1 MKITDEVIINYLD
14 DELNISDKEL
24 FEEELK
30 KNHSLQEQVRLFKEG
45 DEMFELF
52 SKDYFSSDDIDYE
65 KLKKIAFSNDKKT
78 NNLRNENNKKFKL
91 KDFLFGLSFPKI
103 SGVVASF
110 IVAYM
115 VGVYAPIDI
124 FQGSSTWTL
133 VKQNYKAVNENI
145 LDNNVREWQI
155 EAEGVLL
162 SLKAIPGLDVSKS
175 IYLDNNG
182 EITED
187 FKVALF
193 IKSSKHNLLVSHKSN
208 QYSVNRLKDLQV
220 ILSTEKGRN
229 DIFVIVEKNGKE
241 KLLKFTF
248 NIIEKKK

>member
-1 MKITDEVIINYLD
+1 MKITDEMIINYLD
-14 DELNISDKEL
+14 GELNNSDKEL
-24 FEEELK
+24 FKKELK

-45 DEMFELF
+45 DEMFEIF

-78 NNLRNENNKKFKL
+78 NNLRNENNKKYRFTDL
-91 KDFLFGLSFPKI
+91 LFGLSFPKI
-103 SGVVASF
+103 SGVIATF
-110 IVAYM
+110 MVAY
-115 VGVYAPIDI
+115 VIGTYAPINM
-124 FQGSSTWTL
+124 FQGSSAWTL

-145 LDNNVREWQI
+145 LDNNIREWQI
-155 EAEGVLL
+155 KDEGVLL
-162 SLKAIPGLDVSKS
+162 SLRAIPRLDISES

-182 EITED
+182 EIPED
-187 FKVALF
+187 YKVALF

-208 QYSVNRLKDLQV
+208 QYSVEKFKDLQV
-220 ILSTEKGRN
+220 ILNTEKGRN